1 MATAAQIKALL
12 QSYAA
17 DDDARFL
24 SVAMQIA
31 AGAARSGR
39 ERLAAELN
47 DLVDE
52 VKRRRAGSEAEV
64 RLAEAVPIV
73 RPAGDLAGL
82 VAASYP
88 EVRLSDMVLS
98 PGTRAQLDRVVREY
112 RQAALLH
119 AHGLCPRRKLL
130 LVGPPGSGKTMTAS
144 AMAGELGLPL
154 LHVQLHSLITKFMG
168 ETAAKLH
175 LVFEAMGRTRG
186 VYLFDEFDAIGATRT
201 ADNDVG
207 EVRRVLNSFLQFLE
221 QDGSDSLVVAATNL
235 YGLLDS
241 ALPRRFDDVVHYHLP
256 DAAMARQLVK
266 NRLSLFDI
274 RGLRWTKVLEAA
286 HGLSQAEIARGC
298 DDAAKAAVLA
308 HGTKIT
314 AADLVHALRERQE
327 SQDRYQPEQG
337 RRTGD
342 ARPTPSEV

>member
-1 MATAAQIKALL
+1 MATAEQLKALF
-12 QSYAA
+12 QSYATE
-17 DDDARFL
+17 DDERFL

-31 AGAARSGR
+31 ASAARSGKD
-39 ERLAAELN
+39 RLAGDLR

-52 VKRRRAGSEAEV
+52 AKRRRVASGSREGWS
-64 RLAEAVPIV
+64 EAVPIV
-73 RPAGDLAGL
+73 RPGGDLAGL

-98 PGTRAQLDRVVREY
+98 PATRSQLDRAVREY

-119 AHGLCPRRKLL
+119 AHGLRPRRKLL

-144 AMAGELGLPL
+144 ALAGELSLPL

-175 LVFEAMGRTRG
+175 LVFEAMARTRG

-221 QDGSDSLVVAATNL
+221 QDASESLVVAATNL
-235 YGLLDS
+235 YGLLDT
-241 ALPRRFDDVVHYHLP
+241 ALLRRFDDVIRYGLP
-256 DAAMARQLVK
+256 DSGMVRQLVR
-266 NRLSLFDI
+266 NRLALFDTH
-274 RGLRWTKVLEAA
+274 GLRWPRVLAA
-286 HGLSQAEIARGC
+286 AEGLSQADIVRACEG
-298 DDAAKAAVLA
+298 AAKAAVLS
-308 HGTKIT
+308 HSQKIT
-314 AADLVHALRERQE
+314 ASGLVGALSERRVLPAGHGPTE
-327 SQDRYQPEQG
+327 GSQP
-337 RRTGD
+337 GD
-342 ARPTPSEV
+342 ARTSPSED